1 MNIVL
6 LDTNFLMIPYQF
18 KIDIFSEL
26 DRLIPEGYKIVILST
41 VVDELKKIQ
50 EIARGKDKI
59 SARIGLQLIEK
70 KNLEIIE
77 GLKITKGLGRADK
90 AILDFAC
97 QNKEN
102 TIVCTNDKGIKRIL
116 KENDIRIICMR
127 GKRKLECV

>member
-18 KIDIFSEL
+18 KVDIFSEL
-26 DRLIPEGYKIVILST
+26 DRLILNEYKIVILSP

-70 KNLEIIE
+70 KNLEILE
-77 GLKITKGLGRADK
+77 GFGGADK
-90 AILDFAC
+90 AIVNFAC
-97 QNKEN
+97 QDKEN
-102 TIVCTNDKGIKRIL
+102 TIVCTNDKGMKRIL
-116 KENDIRIICMR
+116 KENGIRIICMR
-127 GKRKLECV
+127 GKRGLECV